1 MLDLFF
7 VFLYLHIMGAIVAFG
22 PGFAAMI
29 VGPMAAKEPQYANF
43 YARTQVAAGRK
54 LITPVA
60 ISMLLT
66 GIGMIV
72 VRGWPAVTAGGHWLE
87 VGILLYFVSV
97 VVAMAYQ
104 APAGRKLAELTST
117 PPTPGAGPNPEIQ
130 KAAKR
135 VRIGGIVLVLLTAAI
150 VFTMVMNPA

>member
-1 MLDLFF
+1 MIDLFH
-7 VFLYLHIMGAIVAFG
+7 VFLFLHILGAIVAFG

-29 VGPMAAKEPQYANF
+29 VGPMVAREPQHANF

-60 ISMLLT
+60 LSLALT

-72 VRGWPAVTAGGHWLE
+72 VRGWEAVTAGGHWLE
-87 VGILLYFVSV
+87 VGILLYVISV
-97 VVAMAYQ
+97 VVAMGYQ

-117 PPTPGAGPNPEIQ
+117 PPAPGEGPNPEIQ
-130 KAAKR
+130 KTARR
-135 VRIGGIVLVLLTAAI
+135 VRTGGIVLSLLTVAI